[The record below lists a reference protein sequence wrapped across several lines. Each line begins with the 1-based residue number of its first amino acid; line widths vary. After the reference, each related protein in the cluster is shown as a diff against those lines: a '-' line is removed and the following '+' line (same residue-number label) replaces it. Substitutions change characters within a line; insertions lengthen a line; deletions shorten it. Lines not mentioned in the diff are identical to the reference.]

1 VSRRA
6 PALEQTESAGGRDA
20 CAPAPP
26 TNTAGPPPGGAAPA
40 PSGVSPV
47 IGTTAPAP
55 SAFDKITPRRYVR
68 YFTFAQD
75 EPFVLESGEA
85 LQPVTIAYETYGRL
99 SPARDNAIL
108 IAHALTGDSHCARH
122 GPDDPEEGWWE
133 PLVGPGRVFDTDKY
147 FIVCSNV
154 IGGCQGST
162 GPATVCPVSGRPYG
176 SRFPVV
182 TIGDMVRAQA
192 RLTDY
197 LGIDRWLAVAG
208 GSMGGMQVL
217 EWGVRFPHRVRGLI
231 PIAAPARSYPQAI
244 AYNEVGRQAIMAD
257 PAWQGGD
264 YYGGPGPVRGLA
276 TARMLG
282 MITYQSDASML
293 RKFGRDI
300 IPSRADRPY
309 TLAKLFE
316 VESYLEYQGK
326 KLVDRFD
333 ANSYLYLTR
342 ALDLFDVA
350 RGYGSLAEAL
360 QRIQCPVL
368 VVGVSSD
375 ILYPVYQQH
384 EIVSTL
390 RSLGKPVQYAEID
403 SPHGHDGFLIDFH
416 MMEPP
421 LARFLA
427 SLS

>member
-1 VSRRA
+1 MTPEHGAKGTSSSLSDA
-6 PALEQTESAGGRDA
+6 IASLPGATTSLSSGTASLTSA
-20 CAPAPP
+20 
-26 TNTAGPPPGGAAPA
+26 TASLSSA
-40 PSGVSPV
+40 
-47 IGTTAPAP
+47 TAPAA
-55 SAFDKITPRRYVR
+55 SAFDKVAPRPFMR
-68 YFTFAQD
+68 YFTFAED
-75 EPFVLESGEA
+75 EPFVLESGET
-85 LQPVTIAYETYGRL
+85 LQPVTVAYETYGRL

-108 IAHALTGDSHCARH
+108 IAHALTGDSHCASH

-133 PLVGPGRVFDTDKY
+133 PLIGAGRVFDTDKY
-147 FIVCSNV
+147 FVICSNV

-162 GPATVCPVSGRPYG
+162 GPATVCPASGRPYG

-182 TIGDMVRAQA
+182 TIGDMVEAQA
-192 RLTDY
+192 RLIDHF
-197 LGIDRWLAVAG
+197 GIDSLLAVAG

-217 EWGVRFPHRVRGLI
+217 EWGVRFPERVRGLI
-231 PIAAPARSYPQAI
+231 PIAAPARAYPQAI
-244 AYNEVGRQAIMAD
+244 AYNEVGRQVIMAD

-300 IPSRADRPY
+300 VSDRADRPY
-309 TLAKLFE
+309 TLSTLFQ
-316 VESYLEYQGK
+316 VESYLDYQGR

-342 ALDLFDVA
+342 ALDLFDVSKN
-350 RGYGSLAEAL
+350 YGSLADAL
-360 QRIQCPVL
+360 RRIQCPAL

-375 ILYPVYQQH
+375 ILYPVYQQQ
-384 EIVSTL
+384 EIVSTM
-390 RSLGKPVQYAEID
+390 RRLGKSVRYAEID

-416 MMEPP
+416 KMELP
-421 LARFLA
+421 LARFIA
-427 SLS
+427 SVT